1 MLKIQGFTVN
11 PIQENTYIVSDST
24 GEAAIIDCGA
34 LFPEEQKAIADYIS
48 AHRLRPTLLLLTH
61 GHFDHVFGCAWRPK
75 PMELT
80 PYIAT
85 PADEP
90 FFAHAARHAEHFLR
104 SCPDFTVPSRFQ
116 PIGTPD
122 SPQTL
127 PLGTHTLRVL
137 HTPGHTPGGVCFY
150 EVDEKVLFSGD
161 TIFEE
166 SIGRTDL
173 GGKHEQLIHSI
184 RTELLPL
191 PDDVQI
197 LPGHGGATTIGHERR
212 YNPFLP

>member
-48 AHRLRPTLLLLTH
+48 THRLRPTLLLLTH
-61 GHFDHVFGCAWRPK
+61 GHFDHVFGCAWAA
-75 PMELT
+75 ETYGLT
-80 PYIAT
+80 PYMH

-90 FFAHAARHAEHFLR
+90 FFAHAVRHAEHFLR

-127 PLGTHTLRVL
+127 ALGTHTLRVL

-150 EVDEKVLFSGD
+150 EADEKVLFSGD

-197 LPGHGGATTIGHERR
+197 LPGHGGTTTVGHERR

>member
-11 PIQENTYIVSDST
+11 LIQENTYIVSDST

-61 GHFDHVFGCAWRPK
+61 GHFDHVFGCAWAAETY
-75 PMELT
+75 ELT
-80 PYIAT
+80 PYMH

-90 FFAHAARHAEHFLR
+90 FFTHAARHAEHFLR

-150 EVDEKVLFSGD
+150 EADEKVLFSGD

>member
-11 PIQENTYIVSDST
+11 PIHEYTYIVSDST

-61 GHFDHVFGCAWRPK
+61 GHFDHVFGCAWAA
-75 PMELT
+75 ETYGLT
-80 PYIAT
+80 PYMH

-90 FFAHAARHAEHFLR
+90 FFAHAARHAEHFLH

-150 EVDEKVLFSGD
+150 EADEKVLFSGD

>member
-34 LFPEEQKAIADYIS
+34 LFPEEQKAMADYIS
-48 AHRLRPTLLLLTH
+48 THRLRPSLLLLSH
-61 GHFDHVFGCAWRPK
+61 GHFDHVFGCAWAA
-75 PMELT
+75 ETYGLT
-80 PYIAT
+80 PYMH

-90 FFAHAARHAEHFLR
+90 FFVHAARHAEHFLR

-150 EVDEKVLFSGD
+150 EADEKVLFSGD

-197 LPGHGGATTIGHERR
+197 LPGHGGATTVGHERR

>member
-48 AHRLRPTLLLLTH
+48 THRLRPTLLLLTH
-61 GHFDHVFGCAWRPK
+61 GHFDHVFGCAWAA
-75 PMELT
+75 ETYGLT
-80 PYIAT
+80 PYMH

-150 EVDEKVLFSGD
+150 EADEKVLF
-161 TIFEE
+161 
-166 SIGRTDL
+166 RA
-173 GGKHEQLIHSI
+173 I
-184 RTELLPL
+184 RSLKKAS
-191 PDDVQI
+191 DAQI
-197 LPGHGGATTIGHERR
+197 
-212 YNPFLP
+212 

>member
-11 PIQENTYIVSDST
+11 PIQENTYIVSDSS

-61 GHFDHVFGCAWRPK
+61 GHFDHVFGCAWAA
-75 PMELT
+75 ETYGLT
-80 PYIAT
+80 PYMH

-150 EVDEKVLFSGD
+150 EADEKVLFSGD

-184 RTELLPL
+184 RTELLTL

>member
-61 GHFDHVFGCAWRPK
+61 GHFDHVFGCAWAAETYGL
-75 PMELT
+75 M
-80 PYIAT
+80 PYMH

-116 PIGTPD
+116 PIGTTD

-137 HTPGHTPGGVCFY
+137 HTPGHTPGCVCFY

>member
-48 AHRLRPTLLLLTH
+48 THRLRPTLLLLTH
-61 GHFDHVFGCAWRPK
+61 GHFDHVFGCAWAA
-75 PMELT
+75 ETYGLT
-80 PYIAT
+80 PYMH

-90 FFAHAARHAEHFLR
+90 FFAHAVRHAEHFLR

-127 PLGTHTLRVL
+127 ALGTHTLRVL

-150 EVDEKVLFSGD
+150 EADEKVLFSGD

-197 LPGHGGATTIGHERR
+197 LPGHGGPTTVGHERR

>member
-61 GHFDHVFGCAWRPK
+61 GHFDHVFGCAWAA
-75 PMELT
+75 ETYGLT
-80 PYIAT
+80 PYMH

-90 FFAHAARHAEHFLR
+90 FFTHAARHAGHFLR
-104 SCPDFTVPSRFQ
+104 TCPDFAVPAHFK

-122 SPQTL
+122 SPPTL
-127 PLGTHTLRVL
+127 TLGTHTLRVL

-150 EVDEKVLFSGD
+150 EADEKVLFSGD

-184 RTELLPL
+184 RTEILPL

-197 LPGHGGATTIGHERR
+197 LPGHGGATTVGHERHH
-212 YNPFLP
+212 NPFLP

>member
-1 MLKIQGFTVN
+1 M
-11 PIQENTYIVSDST
+11 
-24 GEAAIIDCGA
+24 
-34 LFPEEQKAIADYIS
+34 
-48 AHRLRPTLLLLTH
+48 
-61 GHFDHVFGCAWRPK
+61 
-75 PMELT
+75 
-80 PYIAT
+80 
-85 PADEP
+85 
-90 FFAHAARHAEHFLR
+90 R
-104 SCPDFTVPSRFQ
+104 SCPDFTIPSHFQ

-150 EVDEKVLFSGD
+150 EADEKVLFSGD

>member
-61 GHFDHVFGCAWRPK
+61 GHFDHVFGCAWAA
-75 PMELT
+75 ETYGLT
-80 PYIAT
+80 PYMH

-90 FFAHAARHAEHFLR
+90 FFAHAVRHAEHFLR

-127 PLGTHTLRVL
+127 ALGTHTLRVL

-150 EVDEKVLFSGD
+150 EADEKVLFSGD

-166 SIGRTDL
+166 SIGRTAL

-184 RTELLPL
+184 RTELLSL

>member
-61 GHFDHVFGCAWRPK
+61 GHFDHVFGCAWAA
-75 PMELT
+75 ETYGLT
-80 PYIAT
+80 PYMN

-104 SCPDFTVPSRFQ
+104 SCPEFTVPSRFQ

-150 EVDEKVLFSGD
+150 EANEKVLFSGD

-197 LPGHGGATTIGHERR
+197 LPGHGGATTIDYERR

>member
-11 PIQENTYIVSDST
+11 PIQENTYIVSASR
-24 GEAAIIDCGA
+24 GAAAIIDCGA
-34 LFPEEQKAIADYIS
+34 RFPEAQTAIADYIS
-48 AHRLRPTLLLLTH
+48 THRLRPTLLLLTH
-61 GHFDHVFGCAWRPK
+61 GHFDHVFGCAWAA
-75 PMELT
+75 ETYGLT
-80 PYIAT
+80 PYMH

-90 FFAHAARHAEHFLR
+90 FFTHADRHAEHFLR

-150 EVDEKVLFSGD
+150 EADEKVLFSGD

-184 RTELLPL
+184 RTELLTL

>member
-61 GHFDHVFGCAWRPK
+61 GHFDHVFGCAWAA
-75 PMELT
+75 ETYGLT
-80 PYIAT
+80 PYMH

-90 FFAHAARHAEHFLR
+90 FFTHAARHAEHFLR
-104 SCPDFTVPSRFQ
+104 TCPDFTVPAHFK

-127 PLGTHTLRVL
+127 ALGTHTLRVL

-150 EVDEKVLFSGD
+150 EADEKMLFSGD

-184 RTELLPL
+184 RSEILPL

-197 LPGHGGATTIGHERR
+197 LPGHGGATTVGHERR
-212 YNPFLP
+212 HNPFLP

>member
-34 LFPEEQKAIADYIS
+34 LFPEEQKAITDYIS

-61 GHFDHVFGCAWRPK
+61 GHFDHVFGCAWAA
-75 PMELT
+75 ETYGLT
-80 PYIAT
+80 PHMH

-90 FFAHAARHAEHFLR
+90 FFTHAARHAEHFLR
-104 SCPDFTVPSRFQ
+104 TCPDFAVPAHFN

-122 SPQTL
+122 SPPTL
-127 PLGTHTLRVL
+127 TLGTHTLRIL

-150 EVDEKVLFSGD
+150 EADEKVLFSGD

-184 RTELLPL
+184 RTEILPL

-197 LPGHGGATTIGHERR
+197 LPGHGGATTVGHERR
-212 YNPFLP
+212 HNPFLP

>member
-61 GHFDHVFGCAWRPK
+61 GHFDHVFGCAWAA
-75 PMELT
+75 ETYGLT
-80 PYIAT
+80 PHMH

-104 SCPDFTVPSRFQ
+104 SCPDFTVPSSFQ
-116 PIGTPD
+116 PIGTTD
-122 SPQTL
+122 SPPTL
-127 PLGTHTLRVL
+127 ALGTHTLRIL

-150 EVDEKVLFSGD
+150 EADEKVLFSGD

-184 RTELLPL
+184 RTEILPL

>member
-61 GHFDHVFGCAWRPK
+61 GHCDHVFGCAWAA
-75 PMELT
+75 ETYGLT
-80 PYIAT
+80 PYMH

-90 FFAHAARHAEHFLR
+90 FFAHAAHHAKHFLR

-150 EVDEKVLFSGD
+150 EADEKVLFSGD

-197 LPGHGGATTIGHERR
+197 LPGHGGTTTVGHERR

>member
-61 GHFDHVFGCAWRPK
+61 GHFDHIFGCAWAA
-75 PMELT
+75 ETYGLT
-80 PYIAT
+80 PYMH

-116 PIGTPD
+116 PIGTTD

-150 EVDEKVLFSGD
+150 EAYEKVLFSGD

-197 LPGHGGATTIGHERR
+197 FPGHGGATTIGHERR

>member
-24 GEAAIIDCGA
+24 GEAAIIDCGT

-48 AHRLRPTLLLLTH
+48 EHRLRPTLLLLTH
-61 GHFDHVFGCAWRPK
+61 GHFDHVFGCAWAA
-75 PMELT
+75 ETYGLT
-80 PYIAT
+80 PYMH

-90 FFAHAARHAEHFLR
+90 FFTHAARHAEHFLR

-150 EVDEKVLFSGD
+150 EADEKVLFSGD
-161 TIFEE
+161 AIFEE

>member
-34 LFPEEQKAIADYIS
+34 LFPAEQTAIAGSIS
-48 AHRLRPTLLLLTH
+48 AHRIRPTLLLLTH
-61 GHFDHVFGCAWRPK
+61 GHFDHVFGCAWAA
-75 PMELT
+75 ETYGLT
-80 PYIAT
+80 PYMH

-150 EVDEKVLFSGD
+150 EADEKVLFSGD